1 MRVARGVAEARKLL
15 RRDDSLASAVS
26 GEGSPMDAVAKIL
39 HRVRESGDKALREL
53 TCEFDGHDIDVIEV
67 PRAAFEEARRE
78 VSAGLVDALELA
90 AERIRKYHRAVL
102 PKTWIDYAEGYGEL
116 VIPVDRVGA
125 YVPGGTAPL
134 VSTALMTAIPA
145 RIAGVREVVMASP
158 PGENGLPAPAV
169 LVAADIAGV
178 DRVFRVGG
186 AQAIAAMAY
195 GTETVPRVD
204 VVCGPGSIYVTLA
217 KRLVY
222 GDVGIDGLFGPT
234 ETVVIADGHANPTL
248 CAADLLAQ
256 AEHDVLA
263 RPVLITTSP
272 SLAKAV
278 DREVAIRVQRLD
290 RVEIATRA
298 VNEQGCI
305 VVVDDLEQAFALGNE
320 FAPEHMCLMLE
331 DPWSYAGRI
340 KNAGAVFLGDFSY
353 EVLGDYVAGPSHV
366 MPTGGTARFGSGLG
380 VRAFLKFTPIVGL
393 DDATSAEVSKAA
405 AIIARAEGLTGHAEA
420 AEIRQ
425 ELERGQGEA
434 Q

>member
-1 MRVARGVAEARKLL
+1 MRVARGMVEARKLL
-15 RRDDSLASAVS
+15 RRDNSPAFATA
-26 GEGSPMDAVAKIL
+26 GEGSPMQAVERIL
-39 HRVRESGDKALREL
+39 RRVRESGDDALREL
-53 TCEFDGHDIDVIEV
+53 TREFDGQQIDAIEV
-67 PRAAFEEARRE
+67 PRAAFEEARRS
-78 VSAGLVDALELA
+78 VPAGLLDALELA

-134 VSTALMTAIPA
+134 ISTALMTAIPA
-145 RIAGVREVVMASP
+145 RIAGVREVVMTSP
-158 PGENGLPAPAV
+158 PAENGQPAPAV

-186 AQAIAAMAY
+186 AQAIGAMAY

-272 SLAKAV
+272 SLAEAV
-278 DREVAIRVQRLD
+278 EREVVIRVQRLD
-290 RVEIATRA
+290 RAAIATTA
-298 VNEQGCI
+298 VDEQGCI
-305 VVVDDLEQAFALGNE
+305 AVVDDLDQAFALGNE

-380 VRAFLKFTPIVGL
+380 VRAFLKFTPVVGL

-405 AIIARAEGLTGHAEA
+405 STIARAEGLTGHAEA

-425 ELERGQGEA
+425 ELERGQGDEA
-434 Q
+434 

>member
-1 MRVARGVAEARKLL
+1 MRIARGVAEARKLL
-15 RRDDSLASAVS
+15 RRDSGPATAVTGVGSQILAV
-26 GEGSPMDAVAKIL
+26 EKIL
-39 HRVRESGDKALREL
+39 NQVRESGDDALREL
-53 TCEFDGHDIDVIEV
+53 TAQFDGQTIDTIEV
-67 PRAAFEEARRE
+67 PRAAFDQARDAVPAE
-78 VSAGLVDALELA
+78 LIDALELA
-90 AERIRKYHRAVL
+90 ADRIRKYHRAVL
-102 PKTWIDYAEGYGEL
+102 PKTWIDHAEGYGEL
-116 VIPVDRVGA
+116 VLPVDRVGA
-125 YVPGGTAPL
+125 YVPGGTATL

-158 PGENGLPAPAV
+158 PGEGGLPAPAV

-195 GTETVPRVD
+195 GTKTVPRVD
-204 VVCGPGSIYVTLA
+204 VVCGPGSVYVTLA
-217 KRLVY
+217 KRLLY

-234 ETVVIADGHANPTL
+234 ETLVIADGQANPTL

-263 RPVLITTSP
+263 RPVLITTSS
-272 SLAKAV
+272 SLAETV
-278 DREVAIRVQRLD
+278 DREVKIRVQRLD
-290 RVEIATRA
+290 RAAIATRA
-298 VNEQGCI
+298 VEEQGCI
-305 VVVDDLEQAFALGNE
+305 CVVDNLDQAFALGNE

-331 DPWSYAGRI
+331 DPWSYASKI

-420 AEIRQ
+420 AEIRK
-425 ELERGQGEA
+425 ELERE
-434 Q
+434 

>member
-1 MRVARGVAEARKLL
+1 MRIARGVAEARRLL
-15 RRDDSLASAVS
+15 RRDSGPTSAVT
-26 GEGSPMDAVAKIL
+26 GVGSQILAVEKIL
-39 HRVRESGDKALREL
+39 NQVRESGDDALREL
-53 TCEFDGHDIDVIEV
+53 TAKFDGQTIDAIEV
-67 PRAAFEEARRE
+67 PRAAFDQARDAVPAR
-78 VSAGLVDALELA
+78 LIDALELA

-102 PKTWIDYAEGYGEL
+102 PKTWIDHAAGYGEL

-145 RIAGVREVVMASP
+145 RIAGVREVVLASP
-158 PGENGLPAPAV
+158 PTADGLPAPAI

-195 GTETVPRVD
+195 GTKTIPRVD

-234 ETVVIADGHANPTL
+234 ETVVIADGQANPTL
-248 CAADLLAQ
+248 CAADLVAQ

-263 RPVLITTSP
+263 RPVLITTSS
-272 SLAKAV
+272 SLAETV
-278 DREVAIRVQRLD
+278 EREVTIRVQRLD
-290 RVEIATRA
+290 RAAIATKA
-298 VNEQGCI
+298 VEEQGCI
-305 VVVDDLEQAFALGNE
+305 VVVDNLDQAFALGNE

-331 DPWSYAGRI
+331 NPWSYASQV

-405 AIIARAEGLTGHAEA
+405 VIIARAEGLTGHAEA
-420 AEIRQ
+420 AEIRK
-425 ELERGQGEA
+425 ELERE
-434 Q
+434 